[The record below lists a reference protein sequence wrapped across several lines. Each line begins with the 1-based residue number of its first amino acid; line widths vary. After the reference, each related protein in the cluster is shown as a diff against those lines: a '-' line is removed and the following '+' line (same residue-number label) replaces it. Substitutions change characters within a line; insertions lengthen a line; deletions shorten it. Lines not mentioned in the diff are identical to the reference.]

1 MITIYLQTLSFKI
14 DCLPTYILVNDFKW
28 LMRSWWI
35 MVISFDSK
43 YSSVVSAG
51 TPRGISF
58 SLLREQRTIVPVQTQ
73 DGGQYP
79 SPKQPL
85 SSSPKHLN
93 SWWGRSLMRIS
104 CPFPETVHVGWEP
117 ERPRL
122 RSQSENQAKW
132 QLQLKGFDARWLK
145 SLKTKIRFLTIRFFV
160 YTNSSGLTE
169 NTHSVWRLVK

>member
-1 MITIYLQTLSFKI
+1 
-14 DCLPTYILVNDFKW
+14 
-28 LMRSWWI
+28 MRSWWI

-104 CPFPETVHVGWEP
+104 FPFPETVHVGWEP
-117 ERPRL
+117 DRPRL

-145 SLKTKIRFLTIRFFV
+145 SLKTKISSLFYIKRFKK
-160 YTNSSGLTE
+160 YTPICGVDLKYSQRLKTRQIVKRSRHHTWNSI
-169 NTHSVWRLVK
+169 VKEWSEII